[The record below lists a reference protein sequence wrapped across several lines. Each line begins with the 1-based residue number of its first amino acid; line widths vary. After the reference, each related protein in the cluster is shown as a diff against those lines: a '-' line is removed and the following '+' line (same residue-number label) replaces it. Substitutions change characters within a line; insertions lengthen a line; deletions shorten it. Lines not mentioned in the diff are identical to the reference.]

1 MHCDVVFFQEV
12 SLKLF
17 PKLCWGG
24 SDGNRNVVPGP
35 GCIDGKGKLT
45 WIFILK
51 ILSLLSYG
59 APAVVVPRTTR

>member
-35 GCIDGKGKLT
+35 GCIDGKGKRLG
-45 WIFILK
+45 F
-51 ILSLLSYG
+51 SF
-59 APAVVVPRTTR
+59 